1 MPFIVDA
8 DGTITTY
15 QGDTGEL
22 VINGIP
28 NDQNYKLF
36 FAVQDKKRNIIG
48 NEIMVNSLQKDSVA
62 ITVNADLTNLLEVPM
77 NKTFE
82 TYYYGVK
89 LCIPGTLSEDTLF
102 ISNGNFATQNKII
115 VYPKKV
121 EGIL

>member
-36 FAVQDKKRNIIG
+36 FAVQDKK
-48 NEIMVNSLQKDSVA
+48 
-62 ITVNADLTNLLEVPM
+62 
-77 NKTFE
+77 
-82 TYYYGVK
+82 
-89 LCIPGTLSEDTLF
+89 
-102 ISNGNFATQNKII
+102 
-115 VYPKKV
+115 KKYNR
-121 EGIL
+121 

>member
-48 NEIMVNSLQKDSVA
+48 NEIMVNSLHKDSVA

-89 LCIPGTLSEDTLF
+89 LCAPGTLSEDTLF
-102 ISNGNFATQNKII
+102 ISNGDFATQNKII

>member
-89 LCIPGTLSEDTLF
+89 LCTPGTLSEDTLF